1 MKKQAIFK
9 GLNNSFGESENMRV
23 YNKLVRDN
31 IPDIIRK
38 NGEIP
43 HTSILDDEKY
53 LQELKTKLI
62 EETNEFIESEELME
76 LADILEVV
84 EYLAKAKSSNL
95 DEILKL
101 KEQKEIKN
109 GAFEKK
115 IFLEYVEE

>member
-1 MKKQAIFK
+1 
-9 GLNNSFGESENMRV
+9 MRV

-43 HTSILDDEKY
+43 YISILDDDKY
-53 LQELKTKLI
+53 LAELKTKLI

-84 EYLAKAKSSNL
+84 EYLAKAKGSNL
-95 DEILKL
+95 DEILRL

-115 IFLEYVEE
+115 MFLEYVEDALR

>member
-1 MKKQAIFK
+1 
-9 GLNNSFGESENMRV
+9 MRV

-43 HTSILDDEKY
+43 CISILDDDKY
-53 LQELKTKLI
+53 LDELKTKLI

-84 EYLAKAKSSNL
+84 EYLAKAKGSNL
-95 DEILKL
+95 DEILRL

-115 IFLEYVEE
+115 IFLEFVEDALR

>member
-1 MKKQAIFK
+1 
-9 GLNNSFGESENMRV
+9 MRV

-43 HTSILDDEKY
+43 HTSILDNDKY

-84 EYLAKAKSSNL
+84 EYLAKAKGSNL
-95 DEILKL
+95 DEVLELK
-101 KEQKEIKN
+101 KQKEIKN

-115 IFLEYVEE
+115 IFLEFVEDALR

>member
-1 MKKQAIFK
+1 
-9 GLNNSFGESENMRV
+9 MRV

-43 HTSILDDEKY
+43 CISILDDDKY
-53 LQELKTKLI
+53 LDELKTKLI

-84 EYLAKAKSSNL
+84 EYFMEAK
-95 DEILKL
+95 
-101 KEQKEIKN
+101 
-109 GAFEKK
+109 EKVVLTNMCMFMMMTA
-115 IFLEYVEE
+115 IFLFRIKSAEAGAE

>member
-1 MKKQAIFK
+1 
-9 GLNNSFGESENMRV
+9 MRV

-38 NGEIP
+38 NGEMPCI
-43 HTSILDDEKY
+43 SILDDDKY
-53 LQELKTKLI
+53 LDELKTKLI

-84 EYLAKAKSSNL
+84 EYLAKAKGSNL
-95 DEILKL
+95 DEILRL

-115 IFLEYVEE
+115 MFLEYVEDALR

>member
-1 MKKQAIFK
+1 
-9 GLNNSFGESENMRV
+9 MRA

-31 IPDIIRK
+31 IPEIIRK

-53 LQELKTKLI
+53 LQELRTKLI
-62 EETNEFIESEELME
+62 EETNEFIDSEEIVE

-84 EYLAKAKSSNL
+84 EYLAKAKGSNL
-95 DEILKL
+95 DEVLKL
-101 KEQKEIKN
+101 KEKKASKN

-115 IFLEYVEE
+115 IFLECVED

>member
-1 MKKQAIFK
+1 
-9 GLNNSFGESENMRV
+9 MRN

-43 HTSILDDEKY
+43 HTSILDDEAY

-62 EETNEFIESEELME
+62 EETNEFIDSDELME

-84 EYLAKAKSSNL
+84 EHLSKAKGSNL
-95 DEILKL
+95 DEVLEL

-115 IFLEYVEE
+115 IFLEYVKD

>member
-1 MKKQAIFK
+1 
-9 GLNNSFGESENMRV
+9 MRA

-53 LQELKTKLI
+53 LWELKTKLI
-62 EETNEFIESEELME
+62 EETNEFIDSEELME

-84 EYLAKAKSSNL
+84 EYLAKAKGNNL
-95 DEILKL
+95 DEVLKL
-101 KEQKEIKN
+101 KEEKAGQN

-115 IFLEYVEE
+115 IFLEYVED

>member
-1 MKKQAIFK
+1 
-9 GLNNSFGESENMRV
+9 MRV

-53 LQELKTKLI
+53 LWELKTKLI
-62 EETNEFIESEELME
+62 EETNEFIDSEELME

-84 EYLAKAKSSNL
+84 EYLAKAKGSSF

-115 IFLEYVEE
+115 IFLEYVED

>member
-1 MKKQAIFK
+1 
-9 GLNNSFGESENMRV
+9 MRV

-43 HTSILDDEKY
+43 HTSILDDEEY

-62 EETNEFIESEELME
+62 EETNEFIESEEIVE

-84 EYLAKAKSSNL
+84 EFLARAKGSNL
-95 DEILKL
+95 DEVLKL
-101 KEQKEIKN
+101 KENKASKN

>member
-1 MKKQAIFK
+1 
-9 GLNNSFGESENMRV
+9 MRV

-43 HTSILDDEKY
+43 CISILDDDKY
-53 LQELKTKLI
+53 LDELKTKLI

-84 EYLAKAKSSNL
+84 EYLAKAKGSNL
-95 DEILKL
+95 DEILRL
-101 KEQKEIKN
+101 KEQKEI
-109 GAFEKK
+109 
-115 IFLEYVEE
+115 YMQQ

>member
-1 MKKQAIFK
+1 
-9 GLNNSFGESENMRV
+9 MRV

-43 HTSILDDEKY
+43 HTSILDNDKY
-53 LQELKTKLI
+53 LDELKTKLI

-76 LADILEVV
+76 LADIREVV
-84 EYLAKAKSSNL
+84 EYLAKAKGSNL
-95 DEILKL
+95 DEILRL

-115 IFLEYVEE
+115 IFLEFVEDALR